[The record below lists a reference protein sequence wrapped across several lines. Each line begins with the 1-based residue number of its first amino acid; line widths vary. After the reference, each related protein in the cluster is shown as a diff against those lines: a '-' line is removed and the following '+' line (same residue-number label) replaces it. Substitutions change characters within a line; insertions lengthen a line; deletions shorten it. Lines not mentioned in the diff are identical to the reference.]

1 MEGCPSGAS
10 ASDKK
15 TNVSD
20 REGQEKGG
28 SFRDFQRAEEECV
41 WMCWGVGTR
50 GRDRAK
56 VREGVGREETEV

>member
-1 MEGCPSGAS
+1 MSHIGRVRRREGAS
-10 ASDKK
+10 ETS
-15 TNVSD
+15 
-20 REGQEKGG
+20 REQT
-28 SFRDFQRAEEECV
+28 EEECV